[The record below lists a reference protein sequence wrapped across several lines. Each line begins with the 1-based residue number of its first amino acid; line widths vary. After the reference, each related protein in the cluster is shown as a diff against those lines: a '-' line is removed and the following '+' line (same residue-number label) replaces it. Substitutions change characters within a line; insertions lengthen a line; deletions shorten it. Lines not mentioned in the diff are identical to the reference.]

1 MDVEVRATKQPWIR
15 PKRVFTLILNLFLAF
30 QNMLGGA
37 LVLLTAAHLLLPD
50 RTVFLGM
57 VTMMTRYLYLPA
69 YPLLVTGILTRKK
82 GVWLA
87 AAGVVLLHLIWVAP
101 DYLPGQKVAAA
112 NPSLRILSANLYYNN
127 PQIETLITEIKA
139 ADADVILLQEAFRP
153 WWRALEDNDMFSLY
167 PYQINTPGSS
177 TVILSRWPL
186 EDRVDGSF
194 KAATIFVE
202 GQPIRLINV
211 HAPYL
216 FNHAGTEAIDA
227 YYERLHEQLTLEEGP
242 LVVAGDLNVT
252 QYSGWYRSLMR
263 EGLQSC
269 HQLTGRGRVTTWP
282 NGTLLIPAIRLDH
295 VLISS
300 ELACLSILEGQ
311 GVGTDHKPLI
321 FDIAILLDEDP

>member
-1 MDVEVRATKQPWIR
+1 MFLFNV
-15 PKRVFTLILNLFLAF
+15 FLAA
-30 QNMLGGA
+30 QNMVLGL
-37 LVLLTAAHLLLPD
+37 LVLFAAAHLLLPD

-69 YPLLVTGILTRKK
+69 YPLLVTGVLTRKK

-87 AAGVVLLHLIWVAP
+87 AAGVALLHLIWIAP
-101 DYLPGQKVAAA
+101 DYLPARRVAAA

-127 PQIETLITEIKA
+127 PQIETLIAEIKA
-139 ADADVILLQEAFRP
+139 ADADVILLQEAFRS
-153 WWRALEDNDMFSLY
+153 WWQALEDNDMFSLY

-186 EDRVDGSF
+186 EDWVEGSF

-216 FNHAGTEAIDA
+216 FNRGGTEAIDA
-227 YYERLHEQLTLEEGP
+227 YYERLHEQLALEEGP

-269 HQLTGRGRVTTWP
+269 HPLTGRGRVTTWP
-282 NGTLLIPAIRLDH
+282 NGKIPVPAIRLDH
-295 VLISS
+295 ALISS
-300 ELACLSILEGQ
+300 ELACLSIVEGQ
-311 GVGTDHKPLI
+311 GPGTDHKPLI
-321 FDIAILLDEDP
+321 FDLVLLPDENP